1 MYSRCIKQD
10 DANAYDDMPKFNSCN
25 TRGVTAFPS
34 KKESRPEI
42 KILGSVMEKEISHDL
57 IPHLFLQDR
66 GCTPVGLH
74 QRQNTQ
80 GLRFTG
86 I

>member
-1 MYSRCIKQD
+1 MMMMHMMSCQCFSSR
-10 DANAYDDMPKFNSCN
+10 N
-25 TRGVTAFPS
+25 TRGVTAFPP

-42 KILGSVMEKEISHDL
+42 KTLGSVMKKEMRHDL
-57 IPHLFLQDR
+57 IPYLSLQDS
-66 GCTPVGLH
+66 GCTHVGLH